1 MENKIYAA
9 IDLKSFYAS
18 VECAERSLDPLTTN
32 LVVADASRT
41 EKTICLAVSPSLKA
55 YGIPGRARLFEVVAK
70 VKEANDK
77 RKRSAHIDEFTNES
91 YDASV
96 INSDINTKIS
106 YIVAKPR
113 MGLYMKYSSYIYS
126 IYLRHIAPESII
138 SYSVDECFFDLTP
151 YLKLYNMTPKQLV
164 KMLLKDVFDNTKIT
178 ATAGIGTNL
187 YLAKVAMDIEAKHA
201 EPDIDGA
208 RIAQLDEFSY
218 RKNLWS
224 HTPITDFWQV
234 GKGYKNKLESVGL
247 YTMGDIALCS
257 VGEANKYYNEDL
269 LYKLFGIKAQIL
281 IDHAWGYEPTT
292 IEDIK
297 AYKPKSNS
305 LSSGQVLPE
314 PYEHEKARLIVQEMA
329 DQLVLDLVKKGLY
342 TDQIVLHIGYDI
354 DNINKSYKGAVTT
367 DHYGRKVPSPAHGS
381 INLGKYTSSTRLIMD
396 KTLELFDTITDEKL
410 LVRRV
415 NIIANHTVDELKEEY
430 EQISIFTDFEAIE
443 KNKLLDEKERKLQM
457 ATLAIHDKYGKN
469 ALLKGMNF
477 KEGGTMKDRNQQ
489 IGGHKA

>member
-218 RKNLWS
+218 RKSLWS

>member
-257 VGEANKYYNEDL
+257 VGEANKYYNEEL

-354 DNINKSYKGAVTT
+354 DNINKSYKGAVTI

-415 NIIANHTVDELKEEY
+415 NIIANHTIDELKEEY

-469 ALLKGMNF
+469 ALLKGMNL